1 MDAERTGDFG
11 RWAGWV
17 LPAALLLMAAAAET
31 AETEGSMDYSKI
43 PAVDKGAPEETE
55 TALFALG

>member
-1 MDAERTGDFG
+1 MGATRMGNFG
-11 RWAGWV
+11 GRAGWV
-17 LPAALLLMAAAAET
+17 LPLALFLAAVVP